1 MFDGT
6 CLSPAYKTES
16 VHNTREQIIKYDN
29 LSGGVLCVIL
39 YELLYRQRRLYTI
52 ICMPFIIVCDHRTVV
67 KTRRTSM
74 YIKKNIPQ
82 KSKPETGRKLVVTAA
97 TGAMSCTIAWL
108 SYCGVV

>member
-16 VHNTREQIIKYDN
+16 AYNMREQIIKYYN

-39 YELLYRQRRLYTI
+39 YELLYIDNDDCTLY

-67 KTRRTSM
+67 KTRRTPM
-74 YIKKNIPQ
+74 YKKKKYISQ

-97 TGAMSCTIAWL
+97 TEAMSWL
-108 SYCGVV
+108 SYYYCGVV